1 MSLLKWFEKV
11 DAAQA
16 RARTVDAAREPIG
29 TFDFD
34 RLVGRNWWRQR
45 LARILFRNVM
55 PPLFAL
61 MRVVAP
67 VLSLGRLVI
76 VSRHE
81 DVRTILSNARG
92 EFPVVYGPEMKEL
105 GGGVQGV
112 LGLDGPAHDALRA
125 QIWAQLGDREL
136 LARDLARIRDWTQ
149 QTANALIDAGD
160 GSIDI
165 CRDLI
170 TRTATEVCCRYMGL
184 DPHDPDA
191 FGEWGIALS
200 MLLFGDP
207 TGDPEVG
214 RQGRIAATHL
224 QSLVDDAIDRTQQN
238 EARHKFAE
246 KDADEQALFRREGS
260 LLYRLLVIEKMDP
273 LLVRSTII
281 GLATGFVPTNTLAAG
296 NIAEELFARPAL
308 LEKARCA
315 ALALSD
321 ARSEGDSA
329 CEAETLA
336 QLEGVLLEAARL
348 NPALSPGIWRH
359 CPHGGTI
366 TRKDGKVIEVASGS
380 ILLVSILSALRDRHH
395 LKATR
400 NDPRAAAWLIFGHGP
415 HDCMGA
421 QIALVQITEVFAA
434 LLARPGLKRAKGKD
448 GRMWRAGPFPVRCGM
463 QYQSPTAK
471 RALMVIALP
480 VRPDV
485 KRSDVEAML
494 DAVGNPVRADVE
506 ASLAATGCISFA
518 SLNVIE
524 RAPDSEESLLLVEI
538 NGDGEEED
546 VLLSFCRHGG
556 EWLGPILATCTNDG
570 LAPQTFR
577 EMAELLGRGLHHL
590 HRKPWG
596 ATGVHFDGIAELSV
610 RDIDRQARL
619 ADAARAEIERYLGNF
634 RRLNSGMRA
643 MNLLLH
649 VRRQIKGDWFKQLRA
664 SNKMLHTALDA
675 DLPWALV
682 RPSRKRLNIADWHPP
697 STLLHPLVPM
707 LKSKDARAFVLTFA
721 VLWVGSGLSLLA
733 WLKGTSLDVI
743 GRLGSAADLLR
754 DALMS
759 LTTALSQGILIGM
772 ASALGLWIFERLRDA
787 VYALLALPA
796 HLYTHGWDI
805 LTVVLGGLVLASGA
819 LLVTIVAFALLIRW
833 REKNEPSDNRIADLE
848 HVEAI
853 TQRENAPGY
862 EQNHILAVMPLKPG
876 VVRQLSFAF
885 VMWGIK
891 QAVTYW
897 FRPGFVVTMGTI
909 HKARW
914 FRIKGTRQF
923 VFFSNYDGSWE
934 SYLEDFITRAH
945 EGQTAAW
952 SHGVGFPPTS
962 FLIFDGAKD
971 GDRFK
976 RWVRRQQR
984 VSRVWYS
991 RFPGLT
997 LKQIHRNAMIE
1008 DGLAR
1013 AANDTDARRW
1023 LAHFGSA
1030 QREVD
1035 ELEAQEAQSLAFT
1048 GFKSQRHATALILR
1062 LPDDRRALRALLAS
1076 LVYVDDDGK
1085 ADREPLHVSFGDIAT
1100 SRAGLVFGLTG
1111 HGLRKAGLTKG
1122 EGLEQLPAAFRM
1134 GMAGRQRVLG
1144 DPDPAEWR
1152 WSDSPVAA
1160 NGADAVILVYH
1171 DSPFDRNGPLLKNE
1185 RTRLVKAGCEILH
1198 EVPCDPVTL
1207 NGVSCPDHEHFGFRD
1222 GISQPVIRG
1231 TRRAANLAPERDI
1244 VAAGE
1249 FLLGY
1254 RNDQGYVS
1262 PSVTVGPHLDPANH
1276 LPTLSER
1283 STNRFPFF
1291 GNRTSDPE
1299 LRDFGRNGSFL
1310 VLRQLDQDVDG
1321 FEAAMAAQAT
1331 ALAARYPKLEEL
1343 VGRKIDADWLSA
1355 KVIGRWK
1362 DGTSLVS
1369 SPGCPVGAQQPD
1381 NDFAYGLDD
1390 PRGLACPLGAHIRR
1404 TNPRDSLE
1412 PGDREEQAITNRHR
1426 ILRRGRSYAYDA
1438 DGSGETRR
1446 GLLFGALCSD
1456 LERQFEFVQT
1466 NWANAGSFHGLT
1478 DEADP
1483 LLGHP
1488 LARKGNFL
1496 NEKTGASRSARFTIP
1511 TPAGPVTVEGLQSYV
1526 TLRGGGYFFLPS
1538 RSAIHHL
1545 VARLRD

>member
-16 RARTVDAAREPIG
+16 RADASGAERKPLG
-29 TFDFD
+29 AFAFDT
-34 RLVGRNWWRQR
+34 LVGTSWWRQR
-45 LARILFRNVM
+45 LARIVFRRIM
-55 PPLFAL
+55 PPAFAIL
-61 MRVVAP
+61 RFAAP
-67 VLSLGRLVI
+67 VLRLGRLVI
-76 VSRHE
+76 ISRHQ
-81 DVRTILSNARG
+81 DVCTVLSNAHG
-92 EFPVVYGPEMKEL
+92 EFPVVYGPEMKAL

-112 LGLDGPAHDALRA
+112 LGLDGAEHDRLRA
-125 QIWAQLGDREL
+125 QIWEQLGDREL
-136 LARDLARIRDWTQ
+136 LANDLTRIRDWTQ
-149 QTANALIDAGD
+149 KTANALLDAGN

-214 RQGRIAATHL
+214 RQGRIAAIHL
-224 QSLVDDAIDRTQQN
+224 QSLVDDAIDRTQRN
-238 EARHKFAE
+238 EARHTFAE

-260 LLYRLLVIEKMDP
+260 LLYRLLAIEKMEP
-273 LLVRSTII
+273 ALVRATII
-281 GLATGFVPTNTLAAG
+281 GLATGFVPTNSLAAG

-308 LEKARCA
+308 LHRARLA
-315 ALALSD
+315 AQALAD
-321 ARSEGDSA
+321 ARAANDSTRETEGLS
-329 CEAETLA
+329 
-336 QLEGVLLEAARL
+336 QLESVLLEAARL

-359 CPHGGTI
+359 CPNGGMI
-366 TRKDGKVIEVASGS
+366 TRANGKVVEVAPGS
-380 ILLVSILSALRDRHH
+380 ILLVSILSALRDRRH
-395 LKATR
+395 LTATKG
-400 NDPRAAAWLIFGHGP
+400 DPRAAAWLIFGHGP

-434 LLARPGLKRAKGKD
+434 LLARPGLKLAKGQA

-463 QYQSPTAK
+463 RYQSSTAK
-471 RALMVIALP
+471 RALIVIALP
-480 VRPDV
+480 VRRGV
-485 KRSDVEAML
+485 ARSDVEALL

-506 ASLAATGCISFA
+506 TSLTATGCISFA

-524 RAPDSEESLLLVEI
+524 RSPASDDSLLLVEI
-538 NGDGEEED
+538 NGDGEEQD
-546 VLLSFCRHGG
+546 VLFSFCRHGS
-556 EWLGPILATCTNDG
+556 EWLAPILATCTADG
-570 LAPQTFR
+570 LPPQTFG
-577 EMAELLGRGLHHL
+577 EMADLLARGLHHL

-619 ADAARAEIERYLGNF
+619 AEAARAEIDRYLSNF

-649 VRRQIKGDWFKQLRA
+649 VRRQVKGDWFKQLRT

-682 RPSRKRLNIADWHPP
+682 RPSRKRLNIADWQPP
-697 STLLHPLVPM
+697 KTVLHPLVPM
-707 LKSKDARAFVLTFA
+707 LKAEDSRAFVLSFLG
-721 VLWVGSGLSLLA
+721 LWLGGGLSLLV
-733 WLKGTSLDVI
+733 WLKGETPDIAVWLDTARDRLRHAVTSLW
-743 GRLGSAADLLR
+743 
-754 DALMS
+754 
-759 LTTALSQGILIGM
+759 TALSQGSL
-772 ASALGLWIFERLRDA
+772 FERAAAFGHWVLVQLHDA
-787 VYALLALPA
+787 GLALLSLPLQLVA
-796 HLYTHGWDI
+796 HGWDI
-805 LTVVLGGLVLASGA
+805 LTVVVGGLTLALGTLLFAMA
-819 LLVTIVAFALLIRW
+819 LFALLIRW
-833 REKNEPSDNRIADLE
+833 REKNEPSDDRIADLA
-848 HVEAI
+848 HVETI
-853 TQRENAPGY
+853 TRRENAPGY

-876 VVRQLSFAF
+876 LVRKLSFAF

-952 SHGVGFPPTS
+952 SHGVGFPSTS

-984 VSRVWYS
+984 VSRIWYS

-1048 GFKSQRHATALILR
+1048 GFRSQRHATALLLR
-1062 LPDDRRALRALLAS
+1062 LPDDRRALRSFLAS
-1076 LVYVDDDGK
+1076 LVYVNDPDKSGP
-1085 ADREPLHVSFGDIAT
+1085 EPLHLSFGDIAA
-1100 SRAGLVFGLTG
+1100 SHPALILGLTAQ
-1111 HGLRKAGLTKG
+1111 GLEKTGLAKG
-1122 EGLEQLPAAFRM
+1122 EGLDQLSAAFRM

-1144 DPDPAEWR
+1144 DPDPSEWR
-1152 WSDSPVAA
+1152 WSDDTARG
-1160 NGADAVILVYH
+1160 NGADAVLILYH
-1171 DSPFDRNGPLLKNE
+1171 DSPSDRQSALLETE
-1185 RTRLVKAGCEILH
+1185 RTRVLKAGCQIVH

-1231 TRRAANLAPERDI
+1231 TRRAANPVPARDV

-1310 VLRQLDQDVDG
+1310 VLRQLDQDVAG

-1331 ALAARYPKLEEL
+1331 ALAARYPRLEGL

-1362 DGTSLVS
+1362 DGTSLLT
-1369 SPGCPVGAQQPD
+1369 SPSCPVGASLPD

-1412 PGDREEQAITNRHR
+1412 PGDAEEQAITNRHR
-1426 ILRRGRSYAYDA
+1426 ILRRGRNYAYDA
-1438 DGSGETRR
+1438 DGSGDTRK

-1496 NEKTGASRSARFTIP
+1496 DEKTGASRSARFTIP

-1538 RSAIHHL
+1538 RSALHHL
-1545 VARLRD
+1545 VARLRN